1 MKREGFWHLASQ
13 QMYLLN
19 RLLIGHG
26 STYIQGR
33 LEDLA
38 PHTYAYITRL
48 RLFLL

>member
-26 STYIQGR
+26 DTYRFGWK
-33 LEDLA
+33 
-38 PHTYAYITRL
+38 T
-48 RLFLL
+48 FLCLIMPTSLN